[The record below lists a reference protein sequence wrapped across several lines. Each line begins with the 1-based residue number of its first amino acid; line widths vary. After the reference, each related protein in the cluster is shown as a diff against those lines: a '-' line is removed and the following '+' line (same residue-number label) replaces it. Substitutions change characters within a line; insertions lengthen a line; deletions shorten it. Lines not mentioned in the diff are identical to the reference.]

1 MYIRRREMGVKVSE
15 WGNSLA
21 IRIPKDVVDA
31 LKLKK
36 GDEIEVRLTGDR
48 TVEVMR
54 DDRRARAIQRLR
66 ELARPLPPGWKF
78 SRDEI
83 YDE

>member
-1 MYIRRREMGVKVSE
+1 MGVKVAE

-21 IRIPKDVVDA
+21 VRIPKDVVDA
-31 LKLKK
+31 LHLQR
-36 GDEIEVRLTGDR
+36 GDE
-48 TVEVMR
+48 VEIRVAK
-54 DDRRARAIQRLR
+54 DGAF
-66 ELARPLPPGWKF
+66 ELARDRTRAEAIERIRALARPFPPGWKF

>member
-1 MYIRRREMGVKVSE
+1 MGVKVSE
-15 WGNSLA
+15 WGNSLG

-31 LKLKK
+31 LGLKK
-36 GDEIEVRLTGDR
+36 GDEIEVRLAGQR
-48 TVEVMR
+48 TLEVAR
-54 DDRRARAIQRLR
+54 DDHRDQAIQRMR
-66 ELARPLPPGWKF
+66 ALARPLPPGWKF

>member
-1 MYIRRREMGVKVSE
+1 MGVKVAE

-21 IRIPKDVVDA
+21 IRIPKDVVEA
-31 LKLKK
+31 LDLHK
-36 GDEIEVRLTGDR
+36 GDEIEVRVTGDGSL
-48 TVEVMR
+48 EVAR
-54 DDRRARAIQRLR
+54 DDRRAKAIAKIK

>member
-1 MYIRRREMGVKVSE
+1 MGVKVSE

>member
-1 MYIRRREMGVKVSE
+1 MGVKVSE
-15 WGNSLA
+15 WGNSLG
-21 IRIPKDVVDA
+21 IRIPKGVVDA
-31 LKLKK
+31 LDLKK
-36 GDEIEVRLTGDR
+36 GDEIEVRLAGKR
-48 TVEVMR
+48 ILEIAR
-54 DDRRARAIQRLR
+54 DDRRGRAIERMR